1 MGDPF
6 FNLFTVS
13 SSNPGESTPLAAAS
27 PASPVFSASTAP
39 TSPSLSPPA
48 SPLSAFANALT
59 ISPQSTNSDGSVP
72 TEEELKYNFGLVFS
86 DFDSAVADLGCL
98 MELVFVHG
106 RPPHSH
112 ECTLESIHAGVIH
125 LVHLYRQLKE

>member
-13 SSNPGESTPLAAAS
+13 SSVPGESTPLEAAS

-39 TSPSLSPPA
+39 LRHLYLIQA
-48 SPLSAFANALT
+48 LLFPLLRLHLQYPLNPH
-59 ISPQSTNSDGSVP
+59 IQMGR
-72 TEEELKYNFGLVFS
+72 
-86 DFDSAVADLGCL
+86 L
-98 MELVFVHG
+98 MELTFVHDC
-106 RPPHSH
+106 PPHSH
-112 ECTLESIHAGVIH
+112 KFTLESIWAGVIH

>member
-6 FNLFTVS
+6 FNLFTVLS
-13 SSNPGESTPLAAAS
+13 SVSGESTPLAAAS
-27 PASPVFSASTAP
+27 PASPVFLMCTTP
-39 TSPSLSPPA
+39 TSPSICPPG
-48 SPLSAFANALT
+48 SPLANFATALT
-59 ISPQSTNSDGSVP
+59 ISPQSMNLDGSVP

-86 DFDSAVADLGCL
+86 DFDSAAADIGRL
-98 MELVFVHG
+98 MELTFVHS

-112 ECTLESIHAGVIH
+112 KRMLESIHAGVIH